1 LPRVEISAA
10 QAAIR
15 PASRMEAI
23 MSFAHLPRM
32 LLSETEGWSDL
43 VRLHPSVK
51 ELLFTFVVPMS
62 LIPAVMYA
70 HAELGHPGGV
80 FPLLEPTLSV
90 REAVLVGGLFF
101 AAEIAM
107 VLLMAVFIE
116 QVGESTGVATSY
128 ESAFTLAAIA
138 PTPLWLASLAL
149 FVPSMW
155 VNGLVV
161 ALAWIGCVALIRHG
175 VRPLIGLQ
183 DTRKAHWMANVVT
196 LIGVGAWVAL
206 MILLALLLSLVIG
219 LR

>member
-1 LPRVEISAA
+1 
-10 QAAIR
+10 
-15 PASRMEAI
+15 

-32 LLSETEGWSDL
+32 LLSESEGWSDV

-51 ELLFTFVVPMS
+51 KLLLTFVAPMS

-70 HAELGHPGGV
+70 YAELVQPGGV
-80 FPLLEPTLSV
+80 FPLLEPMLSV
-90 REAVLVGGLFF
+90 REAALVGGLFF
-101 AAEIAM
+101 VAEIAM
-107 VLLMAVFIE
+107 VMLMAVFIQ
-116 QVGESTGVATSY
+116 QVGESIDIATNY

-155 VNGLVV
+155 VNVLVV
-161 ALAWIGCVALIRHG
+161 ALAWSGSVALIRHG

-183 DTRKAHWMANVVT
+183 DTRKARWMANVVT
-196 LIGVGAWVAL
+196 FIGISAWLAL